1 MFLYFLKLIHIYLF
15 FRTIVEEKIDED
27 GLIHDLSPIDLLYML
42 SIMKIIK
49 EYIVGEWQAGSR
61 IVTSHIVYMSSS
73 LCTCMHIIFIG
84 MYWEDI
90 ADHVFEVSI
99 WRERKKKSNLF

>member
-49 EYIVGEWQAGSR
+49 EYIVGE
-61 IVTSHIVYMSSS
+61 
-73 LCTCMHIIFIG
+73 
-84 MYWEDI
+84 
-90 ADHVFEVSI
+90 
-99 WRERKKKSNLF
+99 